1 MQLSDY
7 VLPKNKVLYNGLEF
21 RFKWFRMVGNQVMK
35 WCNIFNTWDES
46 SVRREGGGG
55 GMPPTSL
62 QPESREP
69 STLPL
74 MVWYKE
80 ATFPPPT
87 LGPALLTRYGSL
99 LPAHLHDSSL
109 KTDTF

>member
-1 MQLSDY
+1 
-7 VLPKNKVLYNGLEF
+7 
-21 RFKWFRMVGNQVMK
+21 MK
-35 WCNIFNTWDES
+35 WCNIYNTWDES

-109 KTDTF
+109 CKLIHFKVGLDGAENLCWHTVWFRMD